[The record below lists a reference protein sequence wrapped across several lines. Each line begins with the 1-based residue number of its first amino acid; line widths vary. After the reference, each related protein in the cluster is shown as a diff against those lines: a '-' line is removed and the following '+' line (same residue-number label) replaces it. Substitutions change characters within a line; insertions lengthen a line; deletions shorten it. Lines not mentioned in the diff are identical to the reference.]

1 VASRIVCV
9 VGRKNAG
16 KTTLAVALA
25 AEYVRRGRRVMTIK
39 HSDHPAEVDRPGVDS
54 WRHFNE
60 GGVERTLLVAPD
72 LRVLFE
78 RAPDDY
84 DPVAL
89 ARRYLGG
96 ADIIIAEG
104 YKRARLPKIE
114 VYRPSVASPP
124 LYDPDREDAADWV
137 GIVTDDPG
145 FRSRCRVFRF
155 SDTAWLP
162 TLASLAWDGA
172 LEIAP

>member
-9 VGRKNAG
+9 IGRKNAG

-25 AEYVRRGRRVMTIK
+25 ADLVRRGRRVMTMK
-39 HSDHPAEVDRPGVDS
+39 HSDHPADVDRAGTDS

-60 GGVERTLLVAPD
+60 GGAERTLLCAPE

-78 RAPDDY
+78 RAPDQY

-89 ARRYLGG
+89 ARRYLDG
-96 ADIIIAEG
+96 ADLVVAEG
-104 YKRARLPKIE
+104 YKHARLPKIE
-114 VYRPSVASPP
+114 VYRPSVGPP
-124 LYDPDREDAADWV
+124 LYEAGRDDAGEWL

-145 FRSRCRVFRF
+145 FRAECPVLRF
-155 SDTAWLP
+155 DDTAWLS
-162 TLASLAWDGA
+162 TLTSLAWNGA
-172 LEIAP
+172 LEIEP

>member
-1 VASRIVCV
+1 MASRIVCV

-25 AEYVRRGRRVMTIK
+25 AEYVRRGRRVMTIN
-39 HSDHPAEVDRPGVDS
+39 HSDHPAAADRPGTDS

-60 GGVERTLLVAPD
+60 GGAERTLLAAPD

-78 RAPDDY
+78 RSPDDY

-89 ARRYLGG
+89 ARRYLDG
-96 ADIIIAEG
+96 ADIVVAEG
-104 YKRARLPKIE
+104 YKHARVPKVE
-114 VYRPSVASPP
+114 VYRPDVGPP
-124 LYDPDREDAADWV
+124 LYDAGRDDAADWL

-145 FRSRCRVFRF
+145 FRAECPVLRF
-155 SDTAWLP
+155 GDTAWLP
-162 TLASLAWDGA
+162 TLATLAWDGA
-172 LEIAP
+172 LETAP

>member
-1 VASRIVCV
+1 MASRIVCV

-39 HSDHPAEVDRPGVDS
+39 HSDHPADVDRAGTDS

-60 GGVERTLLVAPD
+60 GSAERTLLAAPG

-78 RAPDDY
+78 RAADEY

-89 ARRYLGG
+89 ARRYLEG
-96 ADIIIAEG
+96 ADIVVAEG
-104 YKRARLPKIE
+104 YKHARVPKVE
-114 VYRPSVASPP
+114 VYRPTVGPP
-124 LYDPDREDAADWV
+124 LYQADRDDAGEWL
-137 GIVTDDPG
+137 GIVTDDPA
-145 FRSRCRVFRF
+145 FRAGCPVLRF
-155 SDTAWLP
+155 GDTAWLP
-162 TLASLAWDGA
+162 MLATLAWDGA
-172 LEIAP
+172 LETVP